1 MRKKLILT
9 LSSIILLSAL
19 LATPVLANDL
29 LPNWLDSRWESDP
42 LFQGKPNPNAYKNAE
57 PGDKVPGYWWRDT
70 TNQNAIHQYYFQ
82 NYQPRVENPAPGVFV
97 FTNFGKSQVVG
108 LVGETGWVL
117 IDTLES
123 PERMAPVVGIME
135 NMNGLPIKA
144 LIYTSEKLDHL
155 MGSNVV
161 EAGTPVYAS
170 SQLVE
175 VFINQYA
182 EYQGVL
188 PRIKRTIGQALDFG
202 PDGRLGLP
210 TEVELRAFR
219 IPSNHITEPT
229 VVDLVDRTVVL
240 IPSSSAS
247 HARLMV
253 YLPVEKVLIQG
264 YTVTSAFPDIG
275 PLTGSTPSIDAWISD
290 IDTMIALDVKTL
302 ISTFGNG
309 MIIKN
314 NPLLV
319 DQTLTN
325 YRDAIQHVHDR
336 TLVLM
341 NTDSG
346 LTLTAE
352 DIVPQVNLPDH
363 LASLPYLQE
372 FENNIPS
379 AVKAIYHEHA
389 GWFNGAP
396 PELASTL
403 STTRQAEIMADLAGG
418 MTHLID
424 KAKKAELDAQDLPSA
439 EEALLLAYSAY
450 KAAIDSEYEED
461 AAGIYIQAL
470 KKNAYMQKSDQIR
483 NYYLSTAKELEI
495 QYGQ

>member
-1 MRKKLILT
+1 MSKKLILT
-9 LSSIILLSAL
+9 LSSIFLLIAL

-42 LFQGKPNPNAYKNAE
+42 LFQGNPNPNAYKNAE

-82 NYQPRVENPAPGVFV
+82 NYPPRVQNPVPGVFV

-108 LVGETGWVL
+108 LVGRDGWVL

-123 PERMAPVVGIME
+123 PERMAPVVGIMD
-135 NMNGLPIKA
+135 NINDGPIKA
-144 LIYTSEKLDHL
+144 LIYTSEKLEHL
-155 MGSNVV
+155 TGSTAVP
-161 EAGTPVYAS
+161 ADTPVYAS

-175 VFINQYA
+175 AFMNQYA
-182 EYQGVL
+182 EYHGVL

-219 IPSNHITEPT
+219 IPGNHITEPT
-229 VVDLVDRTVVL
+229 VVTLDGRTVVL
-240 IPSSSAS
+240 VPSSSAF

-275 PLTGSTPSIDAWISD
+275 PLTGPTPSIDAWISD
-290 IDTMIALDVKTL
+290 IDTMRALEVETL
-302 ISTFGNG
+302 VSTFGNG

-325 YRDAIQHVHDR
+325 YRDAIQYVHDR
-336 TLVLM
+336 TLLLM

-346 LTLTAE
+346 LTAE
-352 DIVPQVNLPDH
+352 DIVPQVNLPVH

-418 MTHLID
+418 MTNLID

-461 AAGIYIQAL
+461 AAEIYIQAL
-470 KKNAYMQKSDQIR
+470 KKNAYMQSSDQIR
-483 NYYLSTAKELEI
+483 NYYLSVAQELEL
-495 QYGQ
+495 Q